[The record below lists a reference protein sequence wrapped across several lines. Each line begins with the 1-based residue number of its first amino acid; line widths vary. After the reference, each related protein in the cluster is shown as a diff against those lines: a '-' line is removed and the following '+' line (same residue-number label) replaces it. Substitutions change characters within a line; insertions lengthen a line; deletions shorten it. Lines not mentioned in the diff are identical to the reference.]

1 MLFFEVS
8 ALDSTLLDDAV
19 FSLVRDIR
27 QRLDW
32 GALGKVTS
40 DENKKAYRFPL
51 SLMSIAPVIRSS
63 Y

>member
-40 DENKKAYRFPL
+40 DENKKVLLAFHCH
-51 SLMSIAPVIRSS
+51 
-63 Y
+63 